1 MRSGFLRF
9 IVRRVAAAA
18 ALIVVVASAALLLA
32 RIAPGRDGPAFE
44 VDPVAAALECERI
57 RCQDPL
63 VVQYAV
69 WFARAIRLDLGLSA
83 RYRRPVGDLVAERA
97 RNSLVLGCYALL
109 LATALGIP
117 AGVLTGS
124 RSGPAASAL
133 TAASVVCLSLPSLV
147 LALTLLVVAS
157 RTGWFPVGGMPPADA
172 SAFQYGRHLA
182 LPVLA
187 LSLPVAAVL
196 ERLQSRAIGEARAER
211 CILAAA
217 ARGVPST
224 RLLWRH
230 AWRLSLKPVLAIY
243 GIVIGSLIGGSF
255 AVEYVMAWPGLGA
268 LMYEALVARDA
279 HLVAGCAAAGAAALA
294 VGIFAADIALGV
306 VDPRSTEA

>member
-9 IVRRVAAAA
+9 VLRRLGAAA

-32 RIAPGRDGPAFE
+32 RIAPGSDANAFE
-44 VDPVAAALECERI
+44 VDPAAAALECERI
-57 RCQDPL
+57 RCHDPL
-63 VVQYAV
+63 VVQYGA
-69 WFARAIRLDLGLSA
+69 WFARALTLDLGLSA
-83 RYRRPVGDLVAERA
+83 RYRRPVANLVAERG
-97 RNSLVLGCYALL
+97 RNSLLLGFSALL

-117 AGVLTGS
+117 AGVVSGS
-124 RSGPAASAL
+124 RRGAVASTL
-133 TAASVVCLSLPSLV
+133 TAASVLCLSLPSLV

-172 SAFQYGRHLA
+172 PPAVYARHLA

-187 LSLPVAAVL
+187 LALPVAAML
-196 ERLQSRAIGEARAER
+196 ERLQSRTIADARAEP

-217 ARGVPST
+217 ARGVPAP

-243 GIVIGSLIGGSF
+243 GIVIGSLLGGSF

-279 HLVAGCAAAGAAALA
+279 YLVAGCAAAGAAALA
-294 VGIFAADIALGV
+294 LGIFAADIALAA